1 VQIHLEKSI
10 LFVNAYSCANHGMTT
25 ETLLSEAEL
34 CFLLGVNVRALRTAA
49 LLTVQSAARR
59 AGMHWRHWQKI
70 EAGEINATL
79 FTLQRLAH
87 ALNVT
92 PDELLRERPTRA
104 PVAAPVSE
112 VH

>member
-1 VQIHLEKSI
+1 MV
-10 LFVNAYSCANHGMTT
+10 VYSCPNYGMTT
-25 ETLLSEAEL
+25 DTLLSEAEL

-49 LLTVQSAARR
+49 LLTVQGAAKR

-92 PDELLRERPTRA
+92 PDELLRERPARA
-104 PVAAPVSE
+104 PEVAPTSDMRWRPERPAGG
-112 VH
+112 

>member
-1 VQIHLEKSI
+1 MHAEII
-10 LFVNAYSCANHGMTT
+10 P
-25 ETLLSEAEL
+25 SESEL

-49 LLTVQSAARR
+49 LLTVQGAAKR
-59 AGMHWRHWQKI
+59 AGLHWRHWQKI

-79 FTLQRLAH
+79 LTLTRLAH

-92 PDELLRERPTRA
+92 PDVLLRSRPV
-104 PVAAPVSE
+104 PVAECASTPTPE